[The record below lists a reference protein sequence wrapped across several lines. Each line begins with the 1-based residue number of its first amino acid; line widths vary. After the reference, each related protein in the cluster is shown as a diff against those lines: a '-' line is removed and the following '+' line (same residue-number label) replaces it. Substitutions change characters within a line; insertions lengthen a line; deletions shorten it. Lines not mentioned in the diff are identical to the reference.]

1 MSNQERKLAAIV
13 YTDIAGFSALSAADE
28 SRALELVNLQR
39 EIVEPIVENYNGNLH
54 KEIGDGFLLTF
65 PTVTAAVEFG
75 IDFQRAVKKVD
86 GLNIRIGIHEGEIT
100 AQNNDVFGD
109 DVNIGARIEPYSP
122 IGGIAISEKVKLEI
136 GSLPE
141 YQTQFI
147 GEPEL
152 KGIKQPVKIYC
163 ISSHGLVASF
173 KITDDS
179 VVVKDRGRFR
189 FNVLSLTGIVLMII
203 GGVFWAW
210 YGFGGF
216 TYGSGDDLTGGIK
229 KSIAVFNFENLTGE
243 KDGDFFCSGISE
255 GLRSALTR
263 FSKLDVKSR
272 RASLN
277 KNDGDIELDYYVEG
291 SLSKM
296 GDNSNITVSLV
307 SAKSGSNLWND
318 QYEFVENEILAFQ
331 DTIINNLLTELNI
344 DPSFTEFSS
353 ATVSNFLVSSLTE
366 RIILFIASR
375 AFLFSLF
382 SRYIFAFSRF

>member
-13 YTDIAGFSALSAADE
+13 YTDIAGFSELSAADE
-28 SRALELVNLQR
+28 GRALELVNLQR
-39 EIVEPIVENYNGNLH
+39 EIVEPIVKNYNGNLH

-109 DVNIGARIEPYSP
+109 DVNIGARIEPHSP

-210 YGFGGF
+210 YSLVGVTSATDIDFRA
-216 TYGSGDDLTGGIK
+216 GIK
-229 KSIAVFNFENLTGE
+229 KSIN
-243 KDGDFFCSGISE
+243 
-255 GLRSALTR
+255 
-263 FSKLDVKSR
+263 
-272 RASLN
+272 
-277 KNDGDIELDYYVEG
+277 
-291 SLSKM
+291 
-296 GDNSNITVSLV
+296 
-307 SAKSGSNLWND
+307 
-318 QYEFVENEILAFQ
+318 
-331 DTIINNLLTELNI
+331 
-344 DPSFTEFSS
+344 
-353 ATVSNFLVSSLTE
+353 
-366 RIILFIASR
+366 
-375 AFLFSLF
+375 
-382 SRYIFAFSRF
+382 

>member
-13 YTDIAGFSALSAADE
+13 YTDIAGFSELSAADE

-39 EIVEPIVENYNGNLH
+39 EIVEPIVKNYNGNLH

-109 DVNIGARIEPYSP
+109 DVNIGARIEPHSP

-229 KSIAVFNFENLTGE
+229 KSIAVFNFENLTGQNE
-243 KDGDFFCSGISE
+243 GNHFCSGISE
-255 GLRSALTR
+255 HIRSVLTGIG
-263 FSKLDVKSR
+263 KLDVKSR
-272 RASLN
+272 HAILN
-277 KNDGDIELDYYVEG
+277 NNPQDLELDYYIEG
-291 SLSKM
+291 QLLETGENKKI
-296 GDNSNITVSLV
+296 NVSLV
-307 SAKSGSNLWND
+307 YAKTHSIIEDN
-318 QYEFVENEILAFQ
+318 QYKVVDKQIPAEVDKILKNIPIPAIFNKIGMFKLIEIMATRTQPIAIRKFA
-331 DTIINNLLTELNI
+331 
-344 DPSFTEFSS
+344 PGPAS
-353 ATVSNFLVSSLTE
+353 ATK
-366 RIILFIASR
+366 IIPDF
-375 AFLFSLF
+375 
-382 SRYIFAFSRF
+382 